1 MLIAESNLN
10 NLSDEK
16 LIEKIR
22 TKNHQLY
29 GEIVKRY
36 QQKLYRY
43 LRYLT
48 NQPDEAEDLVQ
59 NVFIKAYRNLFGF
72 DTKRKFSSWIYR
84 IAHNEGVNY
93 LKKMQKIKKVS
104 FQSHNTFLLSGD
116 NSPEDELIRQEI
128 QKKIKECLDELE
140 SKYRE
145 PLILYYFEDK
155 SYQEISDVL
164 KIPIGTVGTFISRG
178 KLILKVICQKKG
190 GDF

>member
-1 MLIAESNLN
+1 MFAAEGNLN

-16 LIEKIR
+16 LVEKVR

-84 IAHNEGVNY
+84 IAHNEGVNH
-93 LKKMQKIKKVS
+93 LKKMQKLKKVF
-104 FQSHNTFLLSGD
+104 FQDHNVLFSPVN

-128 QKKIKECLDELE
+128 QKKMKECLDELK

-164 KIPIGTVGTFISRG
+164 KIPVGTVGTFISRG
-178 KLILKVICQKKG
+178 KLILKAICQKKG

>member
-1 MLIAESNLN
+1 MFAVESNLN

-16 LIEKIR
+16 LIEKVR
-22 TKNHQLY
+22 TKNYQFY

-93 LKKMQKIKKVS
+93 LKKMQKIKKLS
-104 FQSHNTFLLSGD
+104 FQDHNVFLSSGD

-145 PLILYYFEDK
+145 PLILHYFEDK

-178 KLILKVICQKKG
+178 KLILKAICQKKG